1 MVRIDKVYLKN
12 DGSAEAEISW
22 RLENPAIIKDFSS
35 EYGCACMQP
44 DAHSHAVKVE
54 LSYKGKYYAAAPD
67 TDYRLNGITAMTMP
81 INVVQYRR
89 SKAHAAAKAAAVLAT
104 PFTAA
109 ADVITLPIQIPVFIH
124 GLSSIRY

>member
-1 MVRIDKVYLKN
+1 
-12 DGSAEAEISW
+12 
-22 RLENPAIIKDFSS
+22 
-35 EYGCACMQP
+35 MQP

-67 TDYRLNGITAMTMP
+67 TDYRLNGITAMNMP

-89 SKAHAAAKAAAVLAT
+89 SKVHAAAKAAAVLAT

-124 GLSSIRY
+124 GLSNIRY